1 MKKYIIYIAVLF
13 AGIAIGGLFFANR
26 TDDTNAHVHKDGSHE
41 KQMWTCSMHPQI
53 MQPEK
58 GTCPICGMDLVPVI
72 SGQEGVSENQF
83 KLTQNA
89 MALANIETTVIG
101 TEESVSGQL
110 KVSGKIAENE
120 ENIQVQV
127 SYFSGRIEKL
137 YINSTGITVK
147 KGQLLATLYSP
158 ELITAQQELITA
170 ASLKESQ
177 PDLYRAVRNK
187 LKLWKLTEAQ
197 IEEIESTKEVQE
209 YFSIYAT
216 VSGTVVEKLVSQ
228 GDAVKSGK
236 TMFKIADLN
245 SVWAVFDIYE
255 DQIDQVKEGQMI
267 EVISNSFPND
277 PVKTT
282 VSFIEP
288 VLNSNSRTVKLR
300 AILDNTARMFK
311 PGMFVEGSMNRVT
324 SARDQRIMIP
334 ESAVLWTGKRSVVYM
349 KMNANQPIFEMK
361 EVKLGSKFEN
371 KYEVLDGLDVG
382 DEIVSHGTFTID
394 AAAQLQGKRS
404 MMNKQESKKQ
414 EAASTLQRRDH
425 VPESFKSSLNKVFE
439 SYLLIKDALVND
451 DQESVVMHSKSM
463 LSELSKLSSDDLEDS
478 SSIASWEKIKTN
490 MKNEAGNISGT
501 NNLEQ
506 QRSHFKDLSNYTTN
520 AIQVFG
526 VGQEVYHQYCPMADN
541 DKGAYWLSDSENV
554 LNPYFGDAMLAC
566 GSVKQV
572 IEK

>member
-13 AGIAIGGLFFANR
+13 AGFVIGGLYFANR
-26 TDDTNAHVHKDGSHE
+26 TDDSAAHVHTDGSTE

-53 MQPEK
+53 MQPEA

-101 TEESVSGQL
+101 TDESGSGRL
-110 KVSGKIAENE
+110 KVSGKITENE

-158 ELITAQQELITA
+158 ELISAQQELITA

-187 LKLWKLTEAQ
+187 LKLWKLTETQ
-197 IEEIESTKEVQE
+197 IEEIESTKEVRE

-216 VSGTVVEKLVSQ
+216 VAGTVVEKLVSQ
-228 GDAVKSGK
+228 GDAVHNGM

-255 DQIDQVKEGQMI
+255 DQIDQVKEGQDI

-300 AILDNTARMFK
+300 AILNNSARMFK
-311 PGMFVEGSMNRVT
+311 PGMFVEGSLNRVT
-324 SARDQRIMIP
+324 SSTDQKIMIP
-334 ESAVLWTGKRSVVYM
+334 EGAVLWTGKRSIVYL
-349 KMNANQPIFEMK
+349 KSDANQPIFEMK
-361 EVKLGSKFEN
+361 EVKLGTKFAN
-371 KYEVLDGLDVG
+371 KYEVLSGLKAG

-404 MMNKQESKKQ
+404 MMNQPESKKQ
-414 EAASTLQRRDH
+414 EASSTLQRRDN
-425 VPESFKSSLNKVFE
+425 VPESFKSSLKNVFE
-439 SYLLIKDALVND
+439 TYLLMKDALVKD
-451 DQESVVMHSKSM
+451 DQETVVVQSKSM
-463 LSELSKLSSDDLEDS
+463 LTELSKVSSDDLEDS
-478 SSIASWEKIKTN
+478 ISIESWEKIKNN
-490 MKNEAGNISGT
+490 MEIEAGKISAT
-501 NNLEQ
+501 NSLEQ

-520 AIQVFG
+520 AVQIFG

-554 LNPYFGDAMLAC
+554 LNPYFGNAMLAC
-566 GSVKQV
+566 GLVKQV

>member
-1 MKKYIIYIAVLF
+1 
-13 AGIAIGGLFFANR
+13 
-26 TDDTNAHVHKDGSHE
+26 
-41 KQMWTCSMHPQI
+41 
-53 MQPEK
+53 
-58 GTCPICGMDLVPVI
+58 
-72 SGQEGVSENQF
+72 
-83 KLTQNA
+83 
-89 MALANIETTVIG
+89 
-101 TEESVSGQL
+101 
-110 KVSGKIAENE
+110 
-120 ENIQVQV
+120 
-127 SYFSGRIEKL
+127 
-137 YINSTGITVK
+137 
-147 KGQLLATLYSP
+147 
-158 ELITAQQELITA
+158 
-170 ASLKESQ
+170 
-177 PDLYRAVRNK
+177 
-187 LKLWKLTEAQ
+187 
-197 IEEIESTKEVQE
+197 QE

-277 PVKTT
+277 PVETT